1 MRRDVFGA
9 GSVQMVACGAVLSL
23 ALLAAGLAWKP
34 ALLVGLAAALSSTA
48 IAVQLMTE
56 RNLIRTPTGATAFG
70 ILLFQDLAAIPLIAL
85 VALLSSSAVAGDG
98 HSLWVSVGVLVGV
111 VVVGRRALGPLFRAI
126 AADGEREI
134 FTAAA
139 LLLVLGVAALMEWAG
154 FSMALGAFIAGLLL
168 ADSEYRKALAT
179 DVEPFKGL
187 LLGLFFLTVGAGL
200 DLSVLAREWQAV
212 LAAAVL
218 LFALKGGVLLAIAP
232 MLGVARNTRLTLA
245 ALLAQGGE
253 FGLVVFAAAGASGLL
268 TGDQTSVLNSA
279 IAVSMALT
287 PLAVSL
293 AERMASHAQTTPADA
308 PDLSAIEAAPVIIA
322 GFGRVGQIVGRVLF
336 AHGIPAVVLDHDPAQ
351 IDLIKR
357 FGYKVFYGDATRL
370 DLLRAA
376 GAADARLLVN
386 AIDDVDASLALVDIV
401 REAFPR
407 LPLVCR
413 ARNVRHY
420 YELKKRGVTVI
431 ERETFESS
439 LRLARDTLQA
449 LGFAPYEARVA
460 ADKFRRH
467 NIASLEALYEH
478 YGDEER
484 MVSASRAGRE
494 EFEQSIQRDRELTE
508 RIARE
513 GWR

>member
-1 MRRDVFGA
+1 
-9 GSVQMVACGAVLSL
+9 
-23 ALLAAGLAWKP
+23 
-34 ALLVGLAAALSSTA
+34 
-48 IAVQLMTE
+48 
-56 RNLIRTPTGATAFG
+56 
-70 ILLFQDLAAIPLIAL
+70 
-85 VALLSSSAVAGDG
+85 
-98 HSLWVSVGVLVGV
+98 
-111 VVVGRRALGPLFRAI
+111 
-126 AADGEREI
+126 
-134 FTAAA
+134 
-139 LLLVLGVAALMEWAG
+139 
-154 FSMALGAFIAGLLL
+154 
-168 ADSEYRKALAT
+168 
-179 DVEPFKGL
+179 
-187 LLGLFFLTVGAGL
+187 
-200 DLSVLAREWQAV
+200 
-212 LAAAVL
+212 
-218 LFALKGGVLLAIAP
+218 